1 MSVKSIHKVFNLPF
15 CQFKSYNILIFFTF
29 CFFFFK
35 LKAALW
41 VELTHEN
48 VNSNSTHLAAFLHLK
63 GLPFNKI

>member
-1 MSVKSIHKVFNLPF
+1 M
-15 CQFKSYNILIFFTF
+15 
-29 CFFFFK
+29 FFFFK